1 MKGLSFNAYDS
12 DIKDFFDQCGN
23 VVQVKLLTRDDGKS
37 KGIAFVKFS
46 KKSSFNK
53 AIALDGAEHMTR
65 SIKVE
70 EAQGKKNNDF
80 GNKGG
85 NFGGAPK
92 QFSTE
97 PAKIESNTLFIGGLS
112 YNSTVDSIKG
122 LFASVGEVT
131 SARIVTDK

>member
-1 MKGLSFNAYDS
+1 MS
-12 DIKDFFDQCGN
+12 
-23 VVQVKLLTRDDGKS
+23 
-37 KGIAFVKFS
+37 
-46 KKSSFNK
+46 
-53 AIALDGAEHMTR
+53 R

-85 NFGGAPK
+85 SFGGAPK